1 MAEKKPYEKVEV
13 EVIGFEGEDVIVT
26 SSTGGGTT
34 LPPR

>member
-1 MAEKKPYEKVEV
+1 MMTEKKPYEKVEV

-26 SSTGGGTT
+26 SSTT